1 MEKFRFKN
9 INNMKSKNSIRI
21 KSQLGMQHFKTWTM
35 MMVGGGGGGGGQG
48 SDHGGKVDVAV
59 VRVVMM

>member
-1 MEKFRFKN
+1 
-9 INNMKSKNSIRI
+9 
-21 KSQLGMQHFKTWTM
+21 

-59 VRVVMM
+59 VRVVMMWLSIELRKVSERM